1 MNVLSLFDGMSCGQ
15 IALNRS
21 NIKID
26 NYYASELD
34 KFAISVAKENYPDT
48 HHLGDVTLWRD
59 WDIDWGSI
67 DLLIG
72 GSPCQGF
79 SFSGKQLAFN
89 DERSKL
95 FFVYVEILEHIRS
108 FNKDVHF
115 LLENVKMHKDH
126 MYVISHILDTSPILI
141 NSSKLS
147 AQSRQRY
154 YWTSFN
160 VTQPDNKNIFWKD
173 VMEHGATDCMIY
185 TEKAI
190 KWLTTTEKRISRYSE
205 YTKDCERKM
214 QMVEAS
220 HYKGY
225 SNQRC
230 FSINDGGT
238 LRYISPLECERLQT
252 VPDHYTSSVSRTQRY
267 KMLGNGWTIDVI
279 SHLFNNMV
287 ENNQHRPP
295 MTNDERIAILG
306 SQERVDEFALI
317 LQ

>member
-15 IALNRS
+15 IALNKA
-21 NIKID
+21 NIVVD
-26 NYYASELD
+26 NYYAAEID

-48 HHLGDVTLWRD
+48 IHLGSVTEWRD
-59 WDIDWGSI
+59 WDIDWKSI

-79 SFSGKQLAFN
+79 SFSGKQLAFD
-89 DERSKL
+89 DERSQL
-95 FFVYVEILEHIRS
+95 FFVYIDILNHIRE
-108 FNKDVHF
+108 FNSNVHF
-115 LLENVKMHKDH
+115 MLENVKMHKDH
-126 MYVISHILDTSPILI
+126 LYVISHILDVKPILI
-141 NSSKLS
+141 NSSLVS

-160 VTQPDNKNIFWKD
+160 VTQPEDKGIFWKD

-185 TEKAI
+185 SEKAI
-190 KWLTTTEKRISRYSE
+190 KWLTATEKRISRYSE

-230 FSINDGGT
+230 FSINDGCVI
-238 LRYISPLECERLQT
+238 RYVSPLECERLQT
-252 VPDHYTSSVSRTQRY
+252 VPDGYTASVSRSQRY

-279 SHLFNNMV
+279 THLFHNMI
-287 ENNQHRPP
+287 ENNEHRSGL
-295 MTNDERIAILG
+295 TNQERIEILG
-306 SQERVDEFALI
+306 SQEKVDEFRNI
-317 LQ
+317 L